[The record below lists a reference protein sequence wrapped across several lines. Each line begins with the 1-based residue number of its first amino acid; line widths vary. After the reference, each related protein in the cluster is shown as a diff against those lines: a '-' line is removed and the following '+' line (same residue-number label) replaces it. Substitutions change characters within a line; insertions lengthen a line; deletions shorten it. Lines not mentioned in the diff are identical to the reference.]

1 MEKYH
6 YPQILEG
13 YYVSPMTK
21 TLKIFNLSYYFPSLV
36 TILDSKC

>member
-6 YPQILEG
+6 YPQILERD
-13 YYVSPMTK
+13 YVSPITK
-21 TLKIFNLSYYFPSLV
+21 TSKIFNLFPSLV